1 MNKTWNLKEMK
12 KLIPLALPVLVVNLS
27 IVGMG
32 AVDAIVAGRAG
43 VTDMAAVALGSSVYL
58 PVALF
63 ACGVLMIIGPV
74 IANMRGKSH
83 ESRVGYMTN
92 HGLWLA
98 LMLSLVSMPVI
109 YVLRNVFGWISD
121 DAAMCRMASAYMF
134 AIMWGLPANL
144 GFVALKSLNE
154 GSNMTRPAMY
164 VGLCGLL
171 LNIPLNYMFVFG
183 MYGFPRMGGA
193 GCGAATAVIFYIE
206 FLLMFLLVYFN
217 PKHRPY
223 RRHIIS
229 WRRPTPSVI
238 THLVRLGVPI
248 GVSQLCEVM
257 LFCAAA
263 LVLAPLGETQVASH
277 QIAGNVGGLVFMLPL
292 SVGLAASIRVAYHHG
307 RNDLAGTR
315 SAILSSYV
323 LVLTICLCTFG
334 GITLFR
340 EQIVH
345 LYNDSELI
353 VSTASVLLVLAAAYQ
368 LPDCLQVLSVG
379 VLRGFRDTA
388 SITFITF
395 FSYWMVGFPACY
407 ILARTDW
414 IVPAMGARGI
424 WTGFIIGLSVAAVLL
439 LCEDDAVTEQ
449 MNRLARQ
456 IKLDFYGSR
465 IVIFAPLYL
474 SNYCV
479 NGCTYCPYHAK
490 NKHISRKKLSQE
502 DIVRE
507 VTALQDMGHK
517 RLAIE
522 AGEDPLHNPISYILE
537 CIDTIYHIHHKN
549 GAIRRVK
556 V

>member
-1 MNKTWNLKEMK
+1 MEGNKKMNKTWNLKEMK

-223 RRHIIS
+223 RRQIIS

-439 LCEDDAVTEQ
+439 LWRVRRTTRREFAL
-449 MNRLARQ
+449 MRQ
-456 IKLDFYGSR
+456 EGL
-465 IVIFAPLYL
+465 
-474 SNYCV
+474 
-479 NGCTYCPYHAK
+479 
-490 NKHISRKKLSQE
+490 
-502 DIVRE
+502 RE
-507 VTALQDMGHK
+507 
-517 RLAIE
+517 
-522 AGEDPLHNPISYILE
+522 S
-537 CIDTIYHIHHKN
+537 
-549 GAIRRVK
+549 
-556 V
+556 

>member
-1 MNKTWNLKEMK
+1 MEGNKKMNKTWNLKEMK

-238 THLVRLGVPI
+238 TGSFGRSDRRFPAVRGDALLRGGSGAGSAGRDSGGEPPDCRERGRPGVHAPALRRAGGFHPRGVP
-248 GVSQLCEVM
+248 S
-257 LFCAAA
+257 
-263 LVLAPLGETQVASH
+263 
-277 QIAGNVGGLVFMLPL
+277 
-292 SVGLAASIRVAYHHG
+292 
-307 RNDLAGTR
+307 
-315 SAILSSYV
+315 
-323 LVLTICLCTFG
+323 
-334 GITLFR
+334 
-340 EQIVH
+340 
-345 LYNDSELI
+345 
-353 VSTASVLLVLAAAYQ
+353 
-368 LPDCLQVLSVG
+368 
-379 VLRGFRDTA
+379 
-388 SITFITF
+388 
-395 FSYWMVGFPACY
+395 
-407 ILARTDW
+407 
-414 IVPAMGARGI
+414 
-424 WTGFIIGLSVAAVLL
+424 
-439 LCEDDAVTEQ
+439 
-449 MNRLARQ
+449 RQ
-456 IKLDFYGSR
+456 
-465 IVIFAPLYL
+465 
-474 SNYCV
+474 
-479 NGCTYCPYHAK
+479 
-490 NKHISRKKLSQE
+490 E
-502 DIVRE
+502 
-507 VTALQDMGHK
+507 
-517 RLAIE
+517 
-522 AGEDPLHNPISYILE
+522 
-537 CIDTIYHIHHKN
+537 
-549 GAIRRVK
+549 
-556 V
+556 

>member
-1 MNKTWNLKEMK
+1 
-12 KLIPLALPVLVVNLS
+12 
-27 IVGMG
+27 
-32 AVDAIVAGRAG
+32 
-43 VTDMAAVALGSSVYL
+43 MAAVALGSSVYL

-263 LVLAPLGETQVASH
+263 LVLAPLGETQVASPPR
-277 QIAGNVGGLVFMLPL
+277 LP
-292 SVGLAASIRVAYHHG
+292 
-307 RNDLAGTR
+307 GTWEAWCSCSR
-315 SAILSSYV
+315 S
-323 LVLTICLCTFG
+323 
-334 GITLFR
+334 
-340 EQIVH
+340 
-345 LYNDSELI
+345 
-353 VSTASVLLVLAAAYQ
+353 
-368 LPDCLQVLSVG
+368 P
-379 VLRGFRDTA
+379 
-388 SITFITF
+388 
-395 FSYWMVGFPACY
+395 
-407 ILARTDW
+407 
-414 IVPAMGARGI
+414 
-424 WTGFIIGLSVAAVLL
+424 
-439 LCEDDAVTEQ
+439 
-449 MNRLARQ
+449 
-456 IKLDFYGSR
+456 
-465 IVIFAPLYL
+465 
-474 SNYCV
+474 
-479 NGCTYCPYHAK
+479 
-490 NKHISRKKLSQE
+490 
-502 DIVRE
+502 
-507 VTALQDMGHK
+507 
-517 RLAIE
+517 
-522 AGEDPLHNPISYILE
+522 
-537 CIDTIYHIHHKN
+537 
-549 GAIRRVK
+549 
-556 V
+556 

>member
-1 MNKTWNLKEMK
+1 
-12 KLIPLALPVLVVNLS
+12 
-27 IVGMG
+27 
-32 AVDAIVAGRAG
+32 
-43 VTDMAAVALGSSVYL
+43 
-58 PVALF
+58 
-63 ACGVLMIIGPV
+63 MIIGPV

-353 VSTASVLLVLAAAYQ
+353 VSTASVLLVLAAASAAFR
-368 LPDCLQVLSVG
+368 SVCRAAFRRGSERIPGHG
-379 VLRGFRDTA
+379 VHYLH
-388 SITFITF
+388 
-395 FSYWMVGFPACY
+395 Y
-407 ILARTDW
+407 
-414 IVPAMGARGI
+414 
-424 WTGFIIGLSVAAVLL
+424 VLL
-439 LCEDDAVTEQ
+439 LLDGRISGVLHPRPYGLDCPGHGSARHLDGIHHRLVCSGGAAA
-449 MNRLARQ
+449 LAR
-456 IKLDFYGSR
+456 R
-465 IVIFAPLYL
+465 
-474 SNYCV
+474 
-479 NGCTYCPYHAK
+479 PY
-490 NKHISRKKLSQE
+490 R
-502 DIVRE
+502 
-507 VTALQDMGHK
+507 
-517 RLAIE
+517 
-522 AGEDPLHNPISYILE
+522 
-537 CIDTIYHIHHKN
+537 
-549 GAIRRVK
+549 
-556 V
+556 

>member
-1 MNKTWNLKEMK
+1 
-12 KLIPLALPVLVVNLS
+12 
-27 IVGMG
+27 
-32 AVDAIVAGRAG
+32 
-43 VTDMAAVALGSSVYL
+43 MAAVALGSSVYL
-58 PVALF
+58 PVTLF

-109 YVLRNVFGWISD
+109 YALRNVFGWISD
-121 DAAMCRMASAYMF
+121 DAAMCEMASAYMF

-164 VGLCGLL
+164 VGICGLL

-223 RRHIIS
+223 RRHIVS

-248 GVSQLCEVM
+248 GISQLCEVM

-263 LVLAPLGETQVASH
+263 LVLAPLGKTQVASH

-307 RNDLAGTR
+307 KKNVAGTR
-315 SAILSSYV
+315 SAILSAYV
-323 LVLTICLCTFG
+323 LVLSICLCTIG
-334 GITLFR
+334 GIILFR

-353 VSTASVLLVLAAAYQ
+353 GQHGLRPADPGGRLPAPGLPPGAFRRGAEGIPGYRFHFHHHLRVVLDGGIPRVLHSCPDRLDCPGHGRAGRLDRVHRRPYRGGRTAAVARGAHHAARICPDAAGRGVILPPARASRDVYFSCSAEDCFCPSRFRISTASCGRAAS
-368 LPDCLQVLSVG
+368 L
-379 VLRGFRDTA
+379 
-388 SITFITF
+388 SITFF
-395 FSYWMVGFPACY
+395 FPPY
-407 ILARTDW
+407 
-414 IVPAMGARGI
+414 
-424 WTGFIIGLSVAAVLL
+424 
-439 LCEDDAVTEQ
+439 
-449 MNRLARQ
+449 
-456 IKLDFYGSR
+456 SR
-465 IVIFAPLYL
+465 IMSPAPFLAGMQPHV
-474 SNYCV
+474 SEFVEGTGINAASFEKQGCFSG
-479 NGCTYCPYHAK
+479 NG
-490 NKHISRKKLSQE
+490 N
-502 DIVRE
+502 
-507 VTALQDMGHK
+507 
-517 RLAIE
+517 
-522 AGEDPLHNPISYILE
+522 
-537 CIDTIYHIHHKN
+537 
-549 GAIRRVK
+549 
-556 V
+556 

>member
-193 GCGAATAVIFYIE
+193 GCGAATAVIQ
-206 FLLMFLLVYFN
+206 
-217 PKHRPY
+217 
-223 RRHIIS
+223 S
-229 WRRPTPSVI
+229 QAQA
-238 THLVRLGVPI
+238 VP
-248 GVSQLCEVM
+248 Q
-257 LFCAAA
+257 A
-263 LVLAPLGETQVASH
+263 
-277 QIAGNVGGLVFMLPL
+277 
-292 SVGLAASIRVAYHHG
+292 HH
-307 RNDLAGTR
+307 
-315 SAILSSYV
+315 
-323 LVLTICLCTFG
+323 F
-334 GITLFR
+334 
-340 EQIVH
+340 
-345 LYNDSELI
+345 
-353 VSTASVLLVLAAAYQ
+353 LAAAYAFRHHAPGASGRADRRFPAVRGDA
-368 LPDCLQVLSVG
+368 LLRGGSGAGSAGRDSGGEPPDCRERGRPG
-379 VLRGFRDTA
+379 VHAPALRRAGGFHPR
-388 SITFITF
+388 
-395 FSYWMVGFPACY
+395 G
-407 ILARTDW
+407 
-414 IVPAMGARGI
+414 VP
-424 WTGFIIGLSVAAVLL
+424 S
-439 LCEDDAVTEQ
+439 
-449 MNRLARQ
+449 RQ
-456 IKLDFYGSR
+456 
-465 IVIFAPLYL
+465 
-474 SNYCV
+474 
-479 NGCTYCPYHAK
+479 
-490 NKHISRKKLSQE
+490 E
-502 DIVRE
+502 
-507 VTALQDMGHK
+507 
-517 RLAIE
+517 
-522 AGEDPLHNPISYILE
+522 
-537 CIDTIYHIHHKN
+537 
-549 GAIRRVK
+549 
-556 V
+556 

>member
-1 MNKTWNLKEMK
+1 MEGNKKMNKTWNLKEMK

-98 LMLSLVSMPVI
+98 FMLSLVSMPVI

-121 DAAMCRMASAYMF
+121 DAAMCQMASAYMF

-395 FSYWMVGFPACY
+395 FSYWIIGFPVCY

-424 WTGFIIGLSVAAVLL
+424 WTGFIIGLAVAAVLL
-439 LCEDDAVTEQ
+439 LWRVRRTTRREFSL
-449 MNRLARQ
+449 MRQ
-456 IKLDFYGSR
+456 
-465 IVIFAPLYL
+465 
-474 SNYCV
+474 
-479 NGCTYCPYHAK
+479 
-490 NKHISRKKLSQE
+490 
-502 DIVRE
+502 
-507 VTALQDMGHK
+507 
-517 RLAIE
+517 
-522 AGEDPLHNPISYILE
+522 AGE
-537 CIDTIYHIHHKN
+537 
-549 GAIRRVK
+549 
-556 V
+556 

>member
-1 MNKTWNLKEMK
+1 MEGKKEMNKTWNLKEMK

-121 DAAMCRMASAYMF
+121 DVAMCQMASAYMF

-171 LNIPLNYMFVFG
+171 LNIPLNYIFVFG
-183 MYGFPRMGGA
+183 LYGFPRMGGA

-206 FLLMFLLVYFN
+206 FLLMFLLVYLN

-223 RRHIIS
+223 RRHIVS

-238 THLVRLGVPI
+238 THLMRLGVPI

-307 RNDLAGTR
+307 RKDLAGTK
-315 SAILSSYV
+315 SAVLSSYV

-345 LYNDSELI
+345 LYNDFGDDCQHGFRPADSGGGLP
-353 VSTASVLLVLAAAYQ
+353 ASGLPAGALRRGAERLPGHRFHHRHHLLFLLDRRVPGVLYPGPYQ
-368 LPDCLQVLSVG
+368 LDCSGHGRARHLDRVHHRLVRGGCAPALAGKAHHQAG
-379 VLRGFRDTA
+379 VRPHALKRRM
-388 SITFITF
+388 TF
-395 FSYWMVGFPACY
+395 SP
-407 ILARTDW
+407 
-414 IVPAMGARGI
+414 
-424 WTGFIIGLSVAAVLL
+424 
-439 LCEDDAVTEQ
+439 E
-449 MNRLARQ
+449 
-456 IKLDFYGSR
+456 
-465 IVIFAPLYL
+465 
-474 SNYCV
+474 
-479 NGCTYCPYHAK
+479 
-490 NKHISRKKLSQE
+490 RK
-502 DIVRE
+502 
-507 VTALQDMGHK
+507 
-517 RLAIE
+517 
-522 AGEDPLHNPISYILE
+522 
-537 CIDTIYHIHHKN
+537 
-549 GAIRRVK
+549 
-556 V
+556 

>member
-277 QIAGNVGGLVFMLPL
+277 QIAGNALCIETIDDLVHGLVVVDVDGEVGGIAAGLLCTLGLVVVVHHHLGVTDRNLDGTCLGAALIAVVADHADFLHQRLAQLEVNQIGIADLCFMC
-292 SVGLAASIRVAYHHG
+292 HK
-307 RNDLAGTR
+307 N
-315 SAILSSYV
+315 ILS
-323 LVLTICLCTFG
+323 
-334 GITLFR
+334 
-340 EQIVH
+340 
-345 LYNDSELI
+345 LI
-353 VSTASVLLVLAAAYQ
+353 Q
-368 LPDCLQVLSVG
+368 C
-379 VLRGFRDTA
+379 
-388 SITFITF
+388 
-395 FSYWMVGFPACY
+395 
-407 ILARTDW
+407 
-414 IVPAMGARGI
+414 
-424 WTGFIIGLSVAAVLL
+424 
-439 LCEDDAVTEQ
+439 
-449 MNRLARQ
+449 
-456 IKLDFYGSR
+456 
-465 IVIFAPLYL
+465 
-474 SNYCV
+474 
-479 NGCTYCPYHAK
+479 
-490 NKHISRKKLSQE
+490 
-502 DIVRE
+502 
-507 VTALQDMGHK
+507 
-517 RLAIE
+517 
-522 AGEDPLHNPISYILE
+522 
-537 CIDTIYHIHHKN
+537 
-549 GAIRRVK
+549 
-556 V
+556 

>member
-1 MNKTWNLKEMK
+1 
-12 KLIPLALPVLVVNLS
+12 
-27 IVGMG
+27 MG
-32 AVDAIVAGRAG
+32 KD
-43 VTDMAAVALGSSVYL
+43 L
-58 PVALF
+58 
-63 ACGVLMIIGPV
+63 
-74 IANMRGKSH
+74 
-83 ESRVGYMTN
+83 
-92 HGLWLA
+92 
-98 LMLSLVSMPVI
+98 
-109 YVLRNVFGWISD
+109 
-121 DAAMCRMASAYMF
+121 
-134 AIMWGLPANL
+134 
-144 GFVALKSLNE
+144 
-154 GSNMTRPAMY
+154 
-164 VGLCGLL
+164 
-171 LNIPLNYMFVFG
+171 
-183 MYGFPRMGGA
+183 
-193 GCGAATAVIFYIE
+193 

-439 LCEDDAVTEQ
+439 LWRVVRTVKREFKMMRLHEQ
-449 MNRLARQ
+449 
-456 IKLDFYGSR
+456 
-465 IVIFAPLYL
+465 
-474 SNYCV
+474 
-479 NGCTYCPYHAK
+479 
-490 NKHISRKKLSQE
+490 
-502 DIVRE
+502 
-507 VTALQDMGHK
+507 
-517 RLAIE
+517 
-522 AGEDPLHNPISYILE
+522 
-537 CIDTIYHIHHKN
+537 
-549 GAIRRVK
+549 
-556 V
+556 